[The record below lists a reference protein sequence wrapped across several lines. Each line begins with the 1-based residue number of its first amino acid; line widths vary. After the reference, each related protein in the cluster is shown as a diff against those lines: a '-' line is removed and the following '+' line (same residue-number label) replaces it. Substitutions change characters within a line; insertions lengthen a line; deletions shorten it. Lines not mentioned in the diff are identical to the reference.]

1 MIRSEMVQPNIE
13 DKETTADN
21 RARIDHPNQ
30 LSQVISERRK
40 QKGHAIDTVAST
52 STTITSNQH
61 ISYFLKKQ
69 IVG

>member
-1 MIRSEMVQPNIE
+1 MVQPNIE

-21 RARIDHPNQ
+21 RARVNHPNQ

-61 ISYFLKKQ
+61 ISYFLKKTNCW
-69 IVG
+69 IR